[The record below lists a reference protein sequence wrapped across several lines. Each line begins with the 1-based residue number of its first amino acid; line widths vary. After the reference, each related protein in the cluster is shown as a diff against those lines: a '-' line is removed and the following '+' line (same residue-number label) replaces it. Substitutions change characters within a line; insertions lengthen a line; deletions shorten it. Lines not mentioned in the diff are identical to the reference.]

1 MKKISGIKI
10 FVLALLILS
19 LCACQKKK
27 EESNPSIADYPIEHE
42 MEYGGVYIKIAI
54 DDFNALGFS
63 FGDSIDLTFD
73 NGKKL
78 EDIPYYNGYYVDAGE
93 PLLIGY
99 PGYEY
104 IKATINYGQD
114 LWDEFSLK
122 VPANVEGLWKKAV
135 LEEHNTA
142 TITLHEKGKYLP
154 IQEASDIHYF
164 DERERYDSDA
174 MFANFR
180 SMNLG
185 KLKRDVI
192 YRSASPCDNQHNRAP
207 YVDALIRKAGV
218 NTILDLADNEV
229 KIEKYIARD
238 DFASPY
244 FLSLYDSDQVIP
256 IALNMNYLSD
266 DFGMKIVQGF
276 NLMAEKEGPYLI
288 HCTEGKDRTG
298 FVAMLIEALAKAS
311 YEEIE
316 ADYMKTYANYY
327 RIDKSNDK
335 EKYQIILE
343 RNLDGMIAFMVNDA
357 GIDFKNCDLSIYAE
371 NYLQRCGMSE
381 EQIQRPHHL
390 RFDRGVWS
398 DRYH

>member
-10 FVLALLILS
+10 LVLALLILS

-27 EESNPSIADYPIEHE
+27 EESNPSITDYPIEHE

-207 YVDALIRKAGV
+207 YVDALIREAGV
-218 NTILDLADNEV
+218 KTILDLADNEV

-244 FLSLYDSDQVIP
+244 FLSLYENDQVIP

-357 GIDFKNCDLSIYAE
+357 GIDFKNCDLSIFAE

-381 EQIQRPHHL
+381 GQIQAL
-390 RFDRGVWS
+390 KGCLMEK
-398 DRYH
+398 

>member
-122 VPANVEGLWKKAV
+122 APANVEGLWKKAV

-185 KLKRDVI
+185 KLKKDI
-192 YRSASPCDNQHNRAP
+192 LYRSASPCDNQYNRAP
-207 YVDALIRKAGV
+207 YVDALIREAGV
-218 NTILDLADNEV
+218 KTILDLADNEV

-244 FLSLYDSDQVIP
+244 FLSLYENDQVIP

-381 EQIQRPHHL
+381 EQIQTLKERL
-390 RFDRGVWS
+390 MEK
-398 DRYH
+398 

>member
-10 FVLALLILS
+10 LVLALLILS

-27 EESNPSIADYPIEHE
+27 EESDPSIADYPIEHE

-73 NGKKL
+73 NGRKL

-114 LWDEFSLK
+114 LWGEFSLK

-185 KLKRDVI
+185 KLKKDVI

-207 YVDALIRKAGV
+207 YVDALIREAGV
-218 NTILDLADNEV
+218 KTILDLADNEV

-244 FLSLYDSDQVIP
+244 FLSLYENDQVIP

-381 EQIQRPHHL
+381 EQIQAFKERL
-390 RFDRGVWS
+390 MEK
-398 DRYH
+398 

>member
-10 FVLALLILS
+10 LVLALLILS

-207 YVDALIRKAGV
+207 YVDALIREAGV
-218 NTILDLADNEV
+218 KTILDLADNEV

-256 IALNMNYLSD
+256 IALNMNHLSD

-311 YEEIE
+311 YKEIE

-381 EQIQRPHHL
+381 EQIQAFKERL
-390 RFDRGVWS
+390 MEK
-398 DRYH
+398 

>member
-10 FVLALLILS
+10 LVLALLILS

-73 NGKKL
+73 NGRKL

-142 TITLHEKGKYLP
+142 TITLHEKCKYLP

-207 YVDALIRKAGV
+207 YVDALIREAGV
-218 NTILDLADNEV
+218 KTILDLADNEV

-238 DFASPY
+238 GFASPY
-244 FLSLYDSDQVIP
+244 FLSLYENDQVIP

-381 EQIQRPHHL
+381 EQIQAL
-390 RFDRGVWS
+390 KGCLMEK
-398 DRYH
+398 

>member
-10 FVLALLILS
+10 LVLALLILS

-73 NGKKL
+73 NGRKL

-185 KLKRDVI
+185 KLKRDI
-192 YRSASPCDNQHNRAP
+192 LYRSASPCDNQHNRAP
-207 YVDALIRKAGV
+207 YVDALIREAGV
-218 NTILDLADNEV
+218 KTILDLADNEV

-244 FLSLYDSDQVIP
+244 FLSLFENDQVIP

-276 NLMAEKEGPYLI
+276 NLMAEKEGTYLI
-288 HCTEGKDRTG
+288 HCTEGKDWTG

-327 RIDKSNDK
+327 RIDKTNDK

-381 EQIQRPHHL
+381 EQIQAFKERL
-390 RFDRGVWS
+390 MEK
-398 DRYH
+398 

>member
-10 FVLALLILS
+10 LVLALLILS

-27 EESNPSIADYPIEHE
+27 EESNPSITDYPIEHE

-207 YVDALIRKAGV
+207 YVDALIREAGV
-218 NTILDLADNEV
+218 KTILDLADNEV

-256 IALNMNYLSD
+256 IALNMNHLSD

-311 YEEIE
+311 YKEIE

-381 EQIQRPHHL
+381 EQIQAL
-390 RFDRGVWS
+390 KGCLMEK
-398 DRYH
+398 

>member
-10 FVLALLILS
+10 LVLALLILS

-73 NGKKL
+73 NGRKL

-207 YVDALIRKAGV
+207 YVDALIREAGV

-311 YEEIE
+311 YKEIE

-381 EQIQRPHHL
+381 EQIQAL
-390 RFDRGVWS
+390 KGCLMEK
-398 DRYH
+398 

>member
-10 FVLALLILS
+10 LVLALLILS

-73 NGKKL
+73 NGRKL

-207 YVDALIRKAGV
+207 YVDALIREAGV
-218 NTILDLADNEV
+218 KTILDLADNEV

-238 DFASPY
+238 GFASPY
-244 FLSLYDSDQVIP
+244 FLSLYENDQVIP

-381 EQIQRPHHL
+381 EQIQAFKERL
-390 RFDRGVWS
+390 MEK
-398 DRYH
+398 

>member
-10 FVLALLILS
+10 LVLALLLFS

-27 EESNPSIADYPIEHE
+27 EESDPSIADYPIEHE

-73 NGKKL
+73 NGRKL

-192 YRSASPCDNQHNRAP
+192 YRSASPCDNQHNRVP
-207 YVDALIRKAGV
+207 YVDTLIREAGV
-218 NTILDLADNEV
+218 KTILDLADNEV

-238 DFASPY
+238 GFASPY
-244 FLSLYDSDQVIP
+244 FLSLFENDQVIP

-381 EQIQRPHHL
+381 EQIQAL
-390 RFDRGVWS
+390 KGCLMEK
-398 DRYH
+398 

>member
-10 FVLALLILS
+10 LVLALLILS

-73 NGKKL
+73 NGRKL

-207 YVDALIRKAGV
+207 YVDALIREAGV
-218 NTILDLADNEV
+218 KTILDLADNEV

-311 YEEIE
+311 YKEIE

-381 EQIQRPHHL
+381 EQIQAL
-390 RFDRGVWS
+390 KGCLMEK
-398 DRYH
+398 

>member
-10 FVLALLILS
+10 LVLALLILS

-207 YVDALIRKAGV
+207 YVDALIREAGV
-218 NTILDLADNEV
+218 KTILDLADNEV

-381 EQIQRPHHL
+381 EQIQAL
-390 RFDRGVWS
+390 KGCLMEK
-398 DRYH
+398 

>member
-1 MKKISGIKI
+1 MKKIREFKI
-10 FVLALLILS
+10 LILVLLLFS

-54 DDFNALGFS
+54 DDFNALRFS

-73 NGKKL
+73 NGRKL

-185 KLKRDVI
+185 KLKKDI
-192 YRSASPCDNQHNRAP
+192 LYRSASPCDNQYNRAP
-207 YVDALIRKAGV
+207 YVDALIREAGV
-218 NTILDLADNEV
+218 KTILDLADNEV

-238 DFASPY
+238 GFASPY
-244 FLSLYDSDQVIP
+244 FLSLFENDQVIP

-381 EQIQRPHHL
+381 EQIQTLKERL
-390 RFDRGVWS
+390 MEK
-398 DRYH
+398 

>member
-10 FVLALLILS
+10 LVLALLILS

-122 VPANVEGLWKKAV
+122 APANVEGLWKKAV

-185 KLKRDVI
+185 KLKKDI
-192 YRSASPCDNQHNRAP
+192 LYRSASPCDNQYNRAP
-207 YVDALIRKAGV
+207 YVDALIREAGV
-218 NTILDLADNEV
+218 KTILDLADNEV

-381 EQIQRPHHL
+381 EQIQTLKERL
-390 RFDRGVWS
+390 MEK
-398 DRYH
+398 

>member
-10 FVLALLILS
+10 LVLALLILS

-73 NGKKL
+73 NGRKL

-122 VPANVEGLWKKAV
+122 VPANVEGLWKKVV

-180 SMNLG
+180 SMNMG

-192 YRSASPCDNQHNRAP
+192 YRSASPCDNQHNRVP
-207 YVDALIRKAGV
+207 YVDALIREAGV
-218 NTILDLADNEV
+218 KTILDLADNEV

-276 NLMAEKEGPYLI
+276 NLMVEKEGPYLI

-381 EQIQRPHHL
+381 EQIQAL
-390 RFDRGVWS
+390 KGCLMEK
-398 DRYH
+398 

>member
-10 FVLALLILS
+10 LVLALLILS

-73 NGKKL
+73 NGRKL

-207 YVDALIRKAGV
+207 YVDALIKEAGV

-238 DFASPY
+238 GFASPY
-244 FLSLYDSDQVIP
+244 FLSLFENDQVIP

-381 EQIQRPHHL
+381 EQIQAL
-390 RFDRGVWS
+390 KGCLMEK
-398 DRYH
+398 

>member
-207 YVDALIRKAGV
+207 YVDALIKEAGV
-218 NTILDLADNEV
+218 KTILDLADNEV

-381 EQIQRPHHL
+381 EQIQAL
-390 RFDRGVWS
+390 KGCLMEK
-398 DRYH
+398 

>member
-54 DDFNALGFS
+54 DDFNALGF
-63 FGDSIDLTFD
+63 FFFFSIDLTFD

-185 KLKRDVI
+185 KLKKDI
-192 YRSASPCDNQHNRAP
+192 LYRSASPCDNQYNRAP
-207 YVDALIRKAGV
+207 YVDALIREAGV
-218 NTILDLADNEV
+218 KTILDLADNEV

-244 FLSLYDSDQVIP
+244 FLSLYENDQVIP

-381 EQIQRPHHL
+381 EQIQTLKERL
-390 RFDRGVWS
+390 MEK
-398 DRYH
+398 

>member
-10 FVLALLILS
+10 LVLALLILS

-73 NGKKL
+73 NGRKL

-207 YVDALIRKAGV
+207 YVDALIREAGV
-218 NTILDLADNEV
+218 KTILDLADNEV

-238 DFASPY
+238 GFASPY
-244 FLSLYDSDQVIP
+244 FLSLFENDQVIP

-381 EQIQRPHHL
+381 EQIQAFKERL
-390 RFDRGVWS
+390 MEK
-398 DRYH
+398 

>member
-122 VPANVEGLWKKAV
+122 APANVEGLWKKAV

-154 IQEASDIHYF
+154 IQEASDIHYL

-185 KLKRDVI
+185 KLKKDI
-192 YRSASPCDNQHNRAP
+192 LYRSASPCDNQYNRAP
-207 YVDALIRKAGV
+207 YVDALIREAGV
-218 NTILDLADNEV
+218 KTILDLADNEV

-244 FLSLYDSDQVIP
+244 FLSLYENDQVIP

-381 EQIQRPHHL
+381 EQIQTLKERL
-390 RFDRGVWS
+390 MEK
-398 DRYH
+398 

>member
-10 FVLALLILS
+10 LVLALLILS

-27 EESNPSIADYPIEHE
+27 EESNPSITDYPIEHE

-73 NGKKL
+73 NGRKL

-207 YVDALIRKAGV
+207 YVDALIREAGV
-218 NTILDLADNEV
+218 KTILDLADNEV

-311 YEEIE
+311 YKEIE

-381 EQIQRPHHL
+381 EQIQAFKERL
-390 RFDRGVWS
+390 MEK
-398 DRYH
+398 

>member
-10 FVLALLILS
+10 LVLALLILS

-27 EESNPSIADYPIEHE
+27 EESDPSIADYPIEHE

-207 YVDALIRKAGV
+207 YVDALIREAGV
-218 NTILDLADNEV
+218 KTILDLADNEV

-238 DFASPY
+238 GFASPY
-244 FLSLYDSDQVIP
+244 FLSLFENDQVIP

-381 EQIQRPHHL
+381 EQIQAL
-390 RFDRGVWS
+390 KGCLMEK
-398 DRYH
+398 

>member
-10 FVLALLILS
+10 LVLALLILS

-73 NGKKL
+73 NGRKL

-207 YVDALIRKAGV
+207 YVDALIREAGV
-218 NTILDLADNEV
+218 KTILDLADNEV

-238 DFASPY
+238 DFTSPY
-244 FLSLYDSDQVIP
+244 FLSLYENDQVIP

-381 EQIQRPHHL
+381 EQIQAL
-390 RFDRGVWS
+390 KGCLMEK
-398 DRYH
+398 

>member
-73 NGKKL
+73 NGRKL

-207 YVDALIRKAGV
+207 YVDALIREAGV
-218 NTILDLADNEV
+218 KTILDLADNEV

-238 DFASPY
+238 GFASPY
-244 FLSLYDSDQVIP
+244 FLSLYENDQVIP

-381 EQIQRPHHL
+381 EQIQAFIERL
-390 RFDRGVWS
+390 MEK
-398 DRYH
+398 

>member
-10 FVLALLILS
+10 LVLALLILS

-27 EESNPSIADYPIEHE
+27 EESNPSITDYPIEHE

-73 NGKKL
+73 NGRKL

-207 YVDALIRKAGV
+207 YVDALIREAGV

-311 YEEIE
+311 YKEIE

-381 EQIQRPHHL
+381 EQIQAL
-390 RFDRGVWS
+390 KGCLMEK
-398 DRYH
+398 

>member
-10 FVLALLILS
+10 LVLALLILS

-27 EESNPSIADYPIEHE
+27 EESNPSITDYPIEHE

-207 YVDALIRKAGV
+207 YVDALIREAGV

-311 YEEIE
+311 YKEIE

-381 EQIQRPHHL
+381 EQIQAL
-390 RFDRGVWS
+390 KGCLMEK
-398 DRYH
+398 

>member
-1 MKKISGIKI
+1 MKKISRIKI
-10 FVLALLILS
+10 LVLALLILS

-122 VPANVEGLWKKAV
+122 VPTNVEGLWKKAV

-207 YVDALIRKAGV
+207 YVDALIREAGV
-218 NTILDLADNEV
+218 KTILDLADNEV
-229 KIEKYIARD
+229 KIEKYIVKD
-238 DFASPY
+238 GFASPY
-244 FLSLYDSDQVIP
+244 FLSLYENDRVIP

-357 GIDFKNCDLSIYAE
+357 GINFKNCDLSIYAE

-381 EQIQRPHHL
+381 EQIQAFKERL
-390 RFDRGVWS
+390 MEE
-398 DRYH
+398 

>member
-10 FVLALLILS
+10 LVLALLILS

-142 TITLHEKGKYLP
+142 TITLHEKDKYLP

-207 YVDALIRKAGV
+207 YVDALIREAGV

-256 IALNMNYLSD
+256 IALNMNHLSD

-311 YEEIE
+311 YKEIE

-381 EQIQRPHHL
+381 EQIQAL
-390 RFDRGVWS
+390 KGCLMEK
-398 DRYH
+398 

>member
-10 FVLALLILS
+10 LVLALLLFS

-27 EESNPSIADYPIEHE
+27 EESNPSIAGYPIEHE

-73 NGKKL
+73 NGRKL

-207 YVDALIRKAGV
+207 YVDALIREAGV
-218 NTILDLADNEV
+218 KTILDLADNEV

-244 FLSLYDSDQVIP
+244 FLSLYENDQVIP

-381 EQIQRPHHL
+381 EQIQAFKERL
-390 RFDRGVWS
+390 MEK
-398 DRYH
+398 

>member
-73 NGKKL
+73 NGRKL

-192 YRSASPCDNQHNRAP
+192 YRSASPCDNQYNRAP
-207 YVDALIRKAGV
+207 YVDALIREAGV
-218 NTILDLADNEV
+218 KTILDLADNEV

-244 FLSLYDSDQVIP
+244 FLSLYENDQVIP

-381 EQIQRPHHL
+381 EQIQTLKERL
-390 RFDRGVWS
+390 MEK
-398 DRYH
+398 

>member
-185 KLKRDVI
+185 KLKKDI
-192 YRSASPCDNQHNRAP
+192 LYRSASPCDNQHNRAP
-207 YVDALIRKAGV
+207 YVDALIREAGV
-218 NTILDLADNEV
+218 KTILDLADNEV

-244 FLSLYDSDQVIP
+244 FLSLYENDQVIP

-381 EQIQRPHHL
+381 EQIQAL
-390 RFDRGVWS
+390 KGCLMEK
-398 DRYH
+398 

>member
-10 FVLALLILS
+10 LVLALLILS

-27 EESNPSIADYPIEHE
+27 EESDPSIADYPIEHE

-73 NGKKL
+73 NGRKL

-185 KLKRDVI
+185 KLKRDI
-192 YRSASPCDNQHNRAP
+192 LYRSASPCDNQHKRAP
-207 YVDALIRKAGV
+207 YVDALIKEAGV
-218 NTILDLADNEV
+218 KTILDLADNEV

-244 FLSLYDSDQVIP
+244 FLSLFENDQVIP

-381 EQIQRPHHL
+381 EQIQAFKERL
-390 RFDRGVWS
+390 MEK
-398 DRYH
+398 

>member
-10 FVLALLILS
+10 LVLALLILS

-207 YVDALIRKAGV
+207 YVDALIREAGV

-381 EQIQRPHHL
+381 EQIQAFKERL
-390 RFDRGVWS
+390 MEK
-398 DRYH
+398 

>member
-10 FVLALLILS
+10 LVLALLILS

-27 EESNPSIADYPIEHE
+27 EESNPSITDYPIEHE

-207 YVDALIRKAGV
+207 YVDALIREAGV

-381 EQIQRPHHL
+381 EQIQAFKERL
-390 RFDRGVWS
+390 MEK
-398 DRYH
+398 

>member
-10 FVLALLILS
+10 LVLALLILS

-73 NGKKL
+73 NGRKL

-207 YVDALIRKAGV
+207 YVDALIREAGV

-256 IALNMNYLSD
+256 IALNMNHLSD

-311 YEEIE
+311 YKEIE

-381 EQIQRPHHL
+381 EQIQAFKERL
-390 RFDRGVWS
+390 MEK
-398 DRYH
+398 

>member
-1 MKKISGIKI
+1 MKKIWEFKI
-10 FVLALLILS
+10 LILVLLLFS

-73 NGKKL
+73 NGRKL

-207 YVDALIRKAGV
+207 YVDALIREAGV
-218 NTILDLADNEV
+218 KTILDLADNEV

-244 FLSLYDSDQVIP
+244 FLSLYENEQVIP

-298 FVAMLIEALAKAS
+298 FEAMLIEALAKAS

-381 EQIQRPHHL
+381 EQIQAFKERL
-390 RFDRGVWS
+390 MEK
-398 DRYH
+398 